1 MMKVQSTSTYRNRQI
16 STNITVVSGVP
27 SKFRAAFFVQRAIVD
42 APGSFYLGKTKYV
55 WYGVLQNILIFFLK
69 AENYLLHYE
78 QQVHAKGTLDDI
90 PSGHFIYATTV

>member
-27 SKFRAAFFVQRAIVD
+27 SKFQAAFFVQRAIVD

-55 WYGVLQNILIFFLK
+55 LCGVLQNILIFFSQSRELFV
-69 AENYLLHYE
+69 ALR
-78 QQVHAKGTLDDI
+78 
-90 PSGHFIYATTV
+90 TTGSCKRNFR